1 MQHKITLCILSL
13 LLSFG
18 WKVTAQ
24 ISNDTIAFTATDTVA
39 VVKTDTVKAYPDVSK
54 SQFGYKQLIVPGA
67 LLGYGLIGLNTE
79 FLKDFNHNVRT
90 QVRNNIDTKSSID
103 DYSRYVPAVSVYALN
118 AFGVKGKHN
127 FKDRTIIFVSASLL
141 SNIAVFGLKSV
152 THVERPDG
160 SSDDSFPS
168 GHTNAAFVGAEFL
181 WQEYKDVSVWY
192 GVGGYAIASA
202 TGIFRIVNDRH
213 WFTDVAAGAGIGI
226 LSTKAAYW
234 LHPFVNRVFFGKGEK
249 KNTAMLLPFYN
260 GEQAGGSFVM
270 QF

>member
-1 MQHKITLCILSL
+1 MPYKIKIYAL
-13 LLSFG
+13 LFAFSFG
-18 WKVTAQ
+18 WTVNAQ
-24 ISNDTIAFTATDTVA
+24 VATDTIVI
-39 VVKTDTVKAYPDVSK
+39 VSTDSIKIDPDVSK
-54 SQFGYKQLIVPGA
+54 SQFGYKQLIIPGA
-67 LLGYGLIGLNTE
+67 LITYGLVGLNTE

-103 DYSRYVPAVSVYALN
+103 DFSRYVPAVSVYALN

-127 FKDRTIIFVSASLL
+127 FRDRTVIFVSASII

-152 THVERPDG
+152 THVRRPDN

-168 GHTNAAFVGAEFL
+168 GHTSAAFVGAEFL

-192 GVGGYAIASA
+192 GIAGYAVASG

-213 WFTDVAAGAGIGI
+213 WFTDVAEGAGIGI

-234 LHPFVNRVFFGKGEK
+234 LHPFVNRVLFGNKEK
-249 KNTAMLLPFYN
+249 KRTALLMPFYN